1 MLVIP
6 EVGTGITICSGMADI
21 MRCLGKERFRFFRT
35 TVTERPTSVTNG
47 RNGFSLIEVLVGVV
61 LFAVIGV
68 ALMSGL
74 STGYKSLAISQERT
88 FAEGLAKSQAEYI
101 KDQEYIS
108 VANYDPPAKRYEV
121 IDIPAHLSGAGYV
134 VEISPPELV
143 KAAGV
148 SGFELQ
154 SITIKVKRHD
164 KGKLTITFY
173 RTGLAL

>member
-1 MLVIP
+1 
-6 EVGTGITICSGMADI
+6 
-21 MRCLGKERFRFFRT
+21 
-35 TVTERPTSVTNG
+35 
-47 RNGFSLIEVLVGVV
+47 VLVGVV

-108 VANYDPPAKRYEV
+108 VANYGNPDVYQVVA
-121 IDIPAHLSGAGYV
+121 IPADLASAGYT
-134 VEISPPELV
+134 VEISPPEIAEV
-143 KAAGV
+143 AGV

-154 SITIKVKRHD
+154 SIAIKVKRD
-164 KGKLTITFY
+164 GSVKLSIISY
-173 RTGLAL
+173 RTGFAL